1 MGAYK
6 GRVNLRQRKKR
17 FVKEQRLKAAAA
29 TKKETAAALPSGSPE
44 GTASKN

>member
-17 FVKEQRLKAAAA
+17 FAKNQRIKAFAAL
-29 TKKETAAALPSGSPE
+29 KKEILPRHGVDE
-44 GTASKN
+44 KR